1 MMKIEHEFERNESVH
16 VYHIGRRNEKKNHG
30 LEDLLNKHYSRSDNI
45 FKNARIWGLKM
56 CCLRNFSPT
65 VCNPVARRLSPITT
79 CEGRKLNATNFRYIP
94 KNS

>member
-30 LEDLLNKHYSRSDNI
+30 LEDLFNKYYSRSDDV
-45 FKNARIWGLKM
+45 FKNARILGLKI
-56 CCLRNFSPT
+56 CFLRNFCPI

-79 CEGRKLNATNFRYIP
+79 CEGRKRNAPDFRYIP